1 MFTIGIGQGLRGSI
15 LLVTRLSTTPWGSF
29 VEMSIPSSPRS
40 IIERTPMLPLLIAPI
55 AIIIIS
61 VACFSVILP
70 QVVESINQTCTAE
83 PSWKQIFC
91 FFSAFFADCL
101 SAQVDIAFIAT
112 FLSFVAALLTA
123 TYVES
128 SRLCNQ
134 PSRIITT
141 PAVTWLLV
149 NLVTGALVTPMLLI
163 ATIRRTNHRISE
175 QREFE
180 AHGRLSQLVLSP
192 TPKSTTIAAKNYS
205 IQRHLIG
212 IQETYAIPIGV
223 TLGYIAPSIA
233 LLRSP
238 SYAIVGLWNLFPL
251 YISIVRRAILLYLPR
266 PPGRK
271 THDAEHSTTSLY
283 RLYTIPVLLSVL
295 VHVFLVYSCFSARE
309 ADFLA
314 KPALKLMLVNFCAIA
329 ATFIYWLLI
338 ESSWRIALAA
348 TITSLVLGPGS
359 GLTLGWI
366 VKETS
371 IMLPEPNPATP
382 DGASQDGLGESEP
395 LIQDAVPKKTNRG

>member
-1 MFTIGIGQGLRGSI
+1 
-15 LLVTRLSTTPWGSF
+15 
-29 VEMSIPSSPRS
+29 MSIPSSPRRT
-40 IIERTPMLPLLIAPI
+40 IERTPMLPLLIVPI

-61 VACFSVILP
+61 
-70 QVVESINQTCTAE
+70 TCTAD
-83 PSWKQIFC
+83 PSWEKFFC

-101 SAQVDIAFIAT
+101 LTQVDIAFIAT

-123 TYVES
+123 TCVES

-149 NLVTGALVTPMLLI
+149 NLFTGALVTPMLLI
-163 ATIRRTNHRISE
+163 ATVRRTNHRINE
-175 QREFE
+175 QREFK
-180 AHGRLSQLVLSP
+180 AHGRLLQHGL
-192 TPKSTTIAAKNYS
+192 STTPESTAIAAKNYS
-205 IQRHLIG
+205 IQRHLID

-233 LLRSP
+233 LLMSP
-238 SYAIVGLWNLFPL
+238 SYAIVGLWNLFPI
-251 YISIVRRAILLYLPR
+251 YISNVRRAILSYSSRPR
-266 PPGRK
+266 SRT

-295 VHVFLVYSCFSARE
+295 AQVFLVYSCFAARE
-309 ADFLA
+309 AESLA

-338 ESSWRIALAA
+338 ESSWRTAFAA

-359 GLTLGWI
+359 GLSLGWI
-366 VKETS
+366 LKETS
-371 IMLPEPNPATP
+371 IALPEPNSATP
-382 DGASQDGLGESEP
+382 DGASQDGMGESEP
-395 LIQDAVPKKTNRG
+395 LIRDAVPKKMNRA